1 MRTVELVQVVR
12 KGGKKEEDSQ
22 PLLGVRKARHS
33 TGGVRTT
40 GCNMVY
46 SWSKRVNVSKQTA
59 VYST

>member
-1 MRTVELVQVVR
+1 MRTVELVQVVK

-22 PLLGVRKARHS
+22 PLLGVRKARHA
-33 TGGVRTT
+33 T